1 MADRPQP
8 YLATTSQP
16 ARVAIFL
23 SGSGSNAERILQ
35 QWRAAAAPTF
45 EVVTLVTDRPERSR
59 ACEIGRAFDLPVVA
73 NDIGEFYRSG
83 GSTRVTLATAE
94 GRSLREKWT
103 DALRR
108 QLADCRIDFGVFAGF
123 IPLTN
128 ITGDFPCLNVH
139 PGDLTYLK
147 DGERYLVGLHTVPI
161 ERAILEGLDHLRTSV
176 IIAEPY
182 EDRDDMD
189 SGPILGLSPPVG
201 IDLAGRHPDELR
213 TIAAERPARRPPGGF
228 GDALEE
234 IAIANQ
240 ERLKE
245 GGDWIVL
252 PPVVFD
258 FAAGNFAIDTDDLY
272 YRGQAGWERIQ
283 TVEYSDGGAAPRR
296 PGKKAENMPGENG
309 KKHGPPLFKQ
319 MAVKK

>member
-1 MADRPQP
+1 MADGPQP
-8 YLATTSQP
+8 YLTTTSHP

-35 QWRAAAAPTF
+35 QWQAAEAPPF
-45 EVVTLVTDRPERSR
+45 EVVTLVTDRPEHSR

-73 NDIGEFYRSG
+73 NDIREFYRSG
-83 GSTRVTLATAE
+83 GCTRVTLATAE

-108 QLADCRIDFGVFAGF
+108 QLAEYQIDFGVFAGF

-147 DGERYLVGLHTVPI
+147 GGERYLVGLHTVPI

-182 EDRDDMD
+182 EDSDDMD

-201 IDLAGRHPDELR
+201 IDLTGCHPDELR
-213 TIAAERPARRPPGGF
+213 TIVADRPAQRPLGGF
-228 GDALEE
+228 GDALEK
-234 IAIANQ
+234 IAIAHQ

-258 FAAGNFAIDTDDLY
+258 FAAGRFASDADDLY
-272 YRGQAGWERIQ
+272 YRGQAGWDRIQ
-283 TVEYSDGGAAPRR
+283 TVEYSDVGAAPR
-296 PGKKAENMPGENG
+296 
-309 KKHGPPLFKQ
+309 GP
-319 MAVKK
+319 

>member
-1 MADRPQP
+1 MADGPQP
-8 YLATTSQP
+8 YLATTSHP

-35 QWRAAAAPTF
+35 QWQTAETPPF

-59 ACEIGRAFDLPVVA
+59 AFEIGRAFDLPVVA
-73 NDIGEFYRSG
+73 NDIREFYRSG
-83 GSTRVTLATAE
+83 GSTRVTLATAQ

-108 QLADCRIDFGVFAGF
+108 QLADYRIDFGGFAGV

-139 PGDLTYLK
+139 PGDLTFLNG
-147 DGERYLVGLHTVPI
+147 GERYLVGLHTVPI

-182 EDRDDMD
+182 EGSDDMD

-201 IDLAGRHPDELR
+201 IDLTGRHPDELR
-213 TIAAERPARRPPGGF
+213 TIVANRPARRPLGGF

-234 IAIANQ
+234 IAIAKQ

-245 GGDWIVL
+245 GGDWVVL
-252 PPVVFD
+252 PAVVVD
-258 FAAGNFAIDTDDLY
+258 FAAGKFASDADDLY
-272 YRGQAGWERIQ
+272 YRGQAGWDRIL
-283 TVEYSDGGAAPRR
+283 TVEYTDGGAAPRR
-296 PGKKAENMPGENG
+296 A
-309 KKHGPPLFKQ
+309 
-319 MAVKK
+319 